1 MTRQT
6 PSSSHPT
13 PPSMLAP
20 AAASRCTCEAPV
32 CAASCRRAGPTPPPL
47 AGARRVAKM
56 AKEKKAK
63 ELKDKKEQQARLP
76 APDGCVAAL
85 ASEHCTR
92 LGPLCPSPPL
102 SLPHF

>member
-1 MTRQT
+1 
-6 PSSSHPT
+6 
-13 PPSMLAP
+13 
-20 AAASRCTCEAPV
+20 
-32 CAASCRRAGPTPPPL
+32 
-47 AGARRVAKM
+47 M